1 MAEQNI
7 FSRMSEGVKSFL
19 LPAVELFDREDDGVK
34 KVKEVGEDIG
44 AVLGPPW
51 REIPP
56 DSNGN
61 KIITEGF
68 KGWSYVAVSAIAD
81 EVAATALYLYARK
94 GENWTIKER
103 HPVMDLMNKPNGYQ
117 TGEEFRWLLT
127 GHLLALAEALL
138 ITNKEKNPDQM
149 ILFNP
154 SRVTPVFDDV
164 THTIEKYKILQADG
178 KYDTVPANRCVFIKL
193 PSFENPFRGTGVME
207 YITRVIDTDNFI
219 QDYVRIFF
227 YNNARPNGV
236 LQTDNEISQDHGSRI
251 LAQWNARNR
260 GVKNQHKTAIL
271 DKGLKFVS
279 IDQNMQQ
286 LEMAGLDLRIMNRVL
301 SAFKVPKSVVGI
313 SEDVNRANADAA
325 SYTFS
330 RRAVLPKLKMIEAQL
345 NQYLLPMFSDGA
357 NLWFEFESP
366 VREDQLIEAQVEEI
380 RIRSGVR
387 TANEY
392 RAEDGLEALPE
403 KEPMSDPLQLS
414 LSKMKQEKL
423 NQRINSR
430 KVLTPIEKKLRGIE
444 DAIWDEAKKI
454 VEKKYEVKMNIGPF
468 TESEVA
474 EYHVKKL
481 ENSDKIEKDFIDRVY
496 KNQARQLKDILAQ
509 LSGKSKKQKA
519 TLVIDFD
526 EEEEA
531 DILAQLA
538 VPYMER
544 SILAQAALSAALLD
558 IDNTLDTQDNRVRN
572 FIKRW
577 TVKLGKSNAETTHK
591 VVNDKLK
598 EWAANEDASIADLK
612 QSLKEYFGETAPAE
626 RIARTEVSRASG
638 YATQTVYQDAGAVGK
653 KWIAAIDERV
663 CPICNDL
670 DGQVTELSGFFDT
683 IDGDSVQH
691 EPAHPNCRCDI
702 TPVFENGKEAENVA
716 HSFASLTQK
725 LLEKKEE
732 ETEDKK

>member
-1 MAEQNI
+1 MAEQNL
-7 FSRMSEGVKSFL
+7 FSRMREKALSFL
-19 LPAVELFDREDDGVK
+19 QAPIDK
-34 KVKEVGEDIG
+34 KEISENLG

-56 DSNGN
+56 DSNGE
-61 KIITEGF
+61 KIIKEGF

-81 EVAATALYLYARK
+81 EVAATALYLYTRK
-94 GENWTIKER
+94 GTNWIIKDQ
-103 HPVMDLMNKPNGYQ
+103 HPVLDLMNKPNNYQ

-127 GHLLALAEALL
+127 GYLLALGEALI
-138 ITNKEKNPDQM
+138 ITNKDKNPDQM

-154 SRVTPVFDDV
+154 SRVTPVFNEE
-164 THTIEKYKILQADG
+164 THEIEKYKLLQANG
-178 KYDTVPANRCVFIKL
+178 QYDTVVATRCVFIKL

-219 QDYVRIFF
+219 QDFIRIFF

-236 LQTDNEISQDHGSRI
+236 LQSDNEISQEHGQRI
-251 LAQWNARNR
+251 LNSWNSRNR
-260 GVKNQHKTAIL
+260 GVKNQHRTAIL
-271 DKGLKFVS
+271 DKGLKFFP

-325 SYTFS
+325 SYTFA
-330 RRAVLPKLKMIEAQL
+330 RRAVLPKLKMIESQL
-345 NQYLLPMFSDGA
+345 NQYLLPMFSDGGS
-357 NLWFEFESP
+357 LWFEFESP

-392 RAEDGLEALPE
+392 RSEDGLPDLPE
-403 KEPMSDPLQLS
+403 KVAVDPLQLS
-414 LSKMKQEKL
+414 LAKKKQDAINYK
-423 NQRINSR
+423 INSR
-430 KVLTPIEKKLRGIE
+430 KVLSKTEKRLRDVE
-444 DAIWDEAKKI
+444 DSIWDEAKKI
-454 VEKKYEVKMNIGPF
+454 VEKKYAVKMNVGPY
-468 TESEVA
+468 TEVTLIEHHS
-474 EYHVKKL
+474 KKL

-496 KNQARQLKDILAQ
+496 KNQARQLKDLLAQ
-509 LSGKSKKQKA
+509 LVGKSKKNKA
-519 TLVIDFD
+519 NLTLKFD
-526 EEEEA
+526 EEQESA
-531 DILAQLA
+531 ILASLA

-558 IDNTLDTQDNRVRN
+558 INNTLDTQDNRVRN

-577 TVKLGKSNAETTHK
+577 TVKLGKSNADTTHQ

-598 EWAANEDASIADLK
+598 EWASTEDASIADLK
-612 QSLKEYFGETAPAE
+612 DSLKEYFGSTAPAE

-653 KWIAAIDERV
+653 KWITAIDERV
-663 CPICNDL
+663 CPTCSDL
-670 DGQVTELSGFFDT
+670 DGEVVELSGFFDT
-683 IDGDSVQH
+683 IEGDSIQH

-702 TPVFENGKEAENVA
+702 TPVFENGKDAEFVA
-716 HSFASLTQK
+716 KQFASLTQK
-725 LLEKKEE
+725 LIEVKEE
-732 ETEDKK
+732 NVEDKK